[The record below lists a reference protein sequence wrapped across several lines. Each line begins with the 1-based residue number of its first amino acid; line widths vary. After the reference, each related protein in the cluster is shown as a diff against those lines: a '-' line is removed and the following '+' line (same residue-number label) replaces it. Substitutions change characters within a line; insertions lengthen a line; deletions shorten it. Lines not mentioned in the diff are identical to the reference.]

1 MKCEI
6 CNKAIKG
13 DCQFINGAYY
23 HNMCLEQ
30 VIVVYK
36 IEQKVLTHTEKQLD
50 MQLDKWERLKE
61 WLKIKLEDMDNGI
74 YVTNAIFMRNE
85 DLLLIKNT
93 FQKTLDK
100 MYELEEE

>member
-36 IEQKVLTHTEKQLD
+36 IEQKVLTHTEKQLE
-50 MQLDKWERLKE
+50 MQLDKWERLKN
-61 WLKIKLEDMDNGI
+61 WLYSRINTKEDYEKHAKIKEKLIVED
-74 YVTNAIFMRNE
+74 YVIKQAITYME
-85 DLLLIKNT
+85 I
-93 FQKTLDK
+93 
-100 MYELEEE
+100 LEEE

>member
-30 VIVVYK
+30 VIVIYK
-36 IEQKVLTHTEKQLD
+36 IEQKVLTHTEKQLE
-50 MQLDKWERLKE
+50 MQLDKWNKLKKHLQVGIINLE
-61 WLKIKLEDMDNGI
+61 HNLSLMYSDGLKQKLES
-74 YVTNAIFMRNE
+74 YKY
-85 DLLLIKNT
+85 LLS
-93 FQKTLDK
+93 K
-100 MYELEEE
+100 MEETEEE